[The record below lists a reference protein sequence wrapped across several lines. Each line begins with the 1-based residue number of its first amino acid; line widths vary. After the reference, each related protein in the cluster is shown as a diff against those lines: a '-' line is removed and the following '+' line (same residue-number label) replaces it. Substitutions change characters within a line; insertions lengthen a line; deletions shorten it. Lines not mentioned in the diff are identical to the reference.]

1 MNWILLAIVSYVII
15 VIVVSLHIIYDT
27 PSTAKALAY
36 VLVVI
41 VSAGY
46 RHRNILYRRAQLP

>member
-1 MNWILLAIVSYVII
+1 MNWILLAIVSYIII

-36 VLVVI
+36 VLVN
-41 VSAGY
+41 VSARY
-46 RHRNILYRRAQLP
+46 RYCHLLYRRP